1 MNSFGDAMV
10 SGNAAVSNVEGFCYS
25 AVNGFHQAAVNYIG
39 QNVGAHQFERVKK
52 VFWMCVLYAT
62 LAGLITGGLFT
73 IFRRPLLEIYITDS
87 QEALEIGMRRVLFT
101 SLPYFLFGL
110 LDSAGGAL
118 RGMGASTITMLISV
132 IGICGSRLLWVF
144 TVFQIPALHTPE
156 WLYISYP
163 ISWILTLVAE
173 MIAFPIVHKKMME
186 AEGVAA
192 T

>member
-1 MNSFGDAMV
+1 
-10 SGNAAVSNVEGFCYS
+10 
-25 AVNGFHQAAVNYIG
+25 
-39 QNVGAHQFERVKK
+39 
-52 VFWMCVLYAT
+52 
-62 LAGLITGGLFT
+62 
-73 IFRRPLLEIYITDS
+73 
-87 QEALEIGMRRVLFT
+87 MRRVLFT

-186 AEGVAA
+186 AEGVAV